1 MSIERSIEWNQVH
14 DKWREHYSLFGL
26 EAKHAFNVF
35 FDPKVFFL
43 KENPT
48 SGIPLSLGRLES
60 GKYEVVMASNVCAN
74 LQKMINANLA
84 DYPAPNLDD
93 LTPQPY
99 EIIERHDADNPNIL
113 TKLLQKA
120 KKKNKALQ
128 KLVVAAQE
136 VELAK
141 KIIADKKYVLVSIDI
156 EAYEVDHSIL
166 LEVGWSLY
174 DSRTE
179 KFMDQHYLVDNYR
192 HLTNGKFVEDCKMKF
207 MFGTSVWCSLQQVL
221 IELRKD
227 LDWTVE
233 RDGGFVL
240 VGHGL
245 DSDITYLRKQKFMWP
260 APYGEETLDINS
272 SAMIAQLNTDT
283 IYGSTIGDLHNPPSL
298 GRTLSLL
305 GVDTWHLHNAGNDA
319 HYTMLLL
326 MLLLG
331 KFKM

>member
-1 MSIERSIEWNQVH
+1 MIATA
-14 DKWREHYSLFGL
+14 L
-26 EAKHAFNVF
+26 E
-35 FDPKVFFL
+35 
-43 KENPT
+43 E
-48 SGIPLSLGRLES
+48 
-60 GKYEVVMASNVCAN
+60 
-74 LQKMINANLA
+74 
-84 DYPAPNLDD
+84 YPEPNLDD

-99 EIIERHDADNPNIL
+99 EIIERHYVDNPNIL
-113 TKLLQKA
+113 KKILQKA
-120 KKKNKALQ
+120 KKKNKAEQ
-128 KLVVAAQE
+128 KLVMAAEE
-136 VELAK
+136 VQLGK
-141 KIIADKKYVLVSIDI
+141 RLIADKRYVLFSIDI
-156 EAYEVDHSIL
+156 EAYELDHLIL

-179 KFMDQHYLVDNYR
+179 KLMDQHYLVDNYR

-207 MFGTSVWCSLQQVL
+207 MFGTSVWCSLQQIL

-227 LDWTVE
+227 LDWAVK

-245 DSDITYLRKQKFMWP
+245 DSDITYLRKQGFMWP
-260 APYGEETLDINS
+260 APFGGETLDINS

-298 GRTLSLL
+298 GRTLTLL
-305 GVDTWHLHNAGNDA
+305 GVDTWHLHNAGKCIVVMSNLFGAFLMNHIIGNDA

-331 KFKM
+331 KFKL